1 MNLDELKKSMS
12 TLDDVLAQKSGDT
25 ITLNTATCD
34 TAQKHIARLYRKNI
48 LMCGVLA
55 IVFLLTGIG
64 GVNEEIFPSGLKFF
78 LSIFLGVSALWYT
91 YLYFQTKKINVLTDA
106 PMETMNKVASL
117 RLSALIGEIV
127 LAICL
132 TVFFTLLLSHLWKLA
147 HYKVVWLI
155 SGALFVAL
163 IYSVIIMRRTIR
175 DFKNLT
181 ATK

>member
-25 ITLNTATCD
+25 FTFNTTTCD
-34 TAQKHIARLYRKNI
+34 TAQKRIARLYRKNI

-55 IVFLLTGIG
+55 VVFLLTGIG

-78 LSIFLGVSALWYT
+78 LSIFLGLSAIWYT
-91 YLYFQTKKINVLTDA
+91 CLYFKTKKINVLTDA
-106 PMETMNKVASL
+106 PMETMNKVTSL

-132 TVFFTLLLSHLWKLA
+132 TVFFTLLLSHLWNLA
-147 HYKVVWLI
+147 HYKVWLI
-155 SGALFVAL
+155 VGALFVAL
-163 IYSVIIMRRTIR
+163 IYSGMVMRKTIR

-181 ATK
+181 ALD